1 MGLAW
6 VSSCFMMPPESCIM
20 RPISSVFFISA
31 LALFAVP
38 ASAQERQW
46 SVDSSDKQAFLVF
59 GVPDTADVGL
69 SFWCDIGSKKMS
81 LFVPVAPTTALPG
94 QHPSVIATVGGHTY
108 TFKSEVEKD
117 QASGLV
123 NVESQFSSSD
133 AFYKTVMASDTITVQ
148 VKSEKKSYPLS
159 DADFEGLNRAC
170 TGVQAN

>member
-1 MGLAW
+1 
-6 VSSCFMMPPESCIM
+6 MP
-20 RPISSVFFISA
+20 RISLVFVVPA
-31 LALFAVP
+31 LAFLAFPAV
-38 ASAQERQW
+38 AQERQW

-69 SFWCDIGSKKMS
+69 SFWCDIGSNKMS
-81 LFVPVAPTTALPG
+81 LFVPVASTTAKPG
-94 QHPSVIATVGGHTY
+94 QRPLVIATVNGQ
-108 TFKSEVEKD
+108 TFKFKSDVEKD
-117 QASGLV
+117 EASGLV

-170 TGVQAN
+170 KGETSN